1 MKVVALG
8 AGEVGR
14 WAARA
19 VLLDDRVEDLI
30 VVDRSAES
38 AQETAASLGSRA
50 RPATVDVLDAS
61 RLEAVLRGSDVVMNM
76 VGPFYRFG
84 VPVLRAAIQAGCNYL
99 DICDDWE
106 PTIEMLGLDAEARA
120 AGVTAVIGLG
130 ASPGLSNLLAVKA
143 IRALDAAESVLTVW
157 SLDSAVPEPTSKGS
171 ATRRREPGAATIHGI
186 HQLTGRIRAFE
197 QGQEVSRRPLR
208 RIEVDYPGIGRRNA
222 WTIGHPEAVTLPR
235 VFPHLRRSTNAMF
248 SQRST
253 IALMKGLMALVD
265 FHLVSVERVARWI
278 EGLEW
283 VRTPDSLISPAKS
296 GSASRDDLPPL
307 FALAMGKSR
316 GEPARAAVALTAA
329 PPGGMGGITGI
340 PLALAVSLLADGALK
355 RSGVFPP
362 EAIIKPDALLEKL
375 LPFCEPR
382 LATPDDLALLST
394 SWHEVN
400 FWEAV
405 ARVS

>member
-8 AGEVGR
+8 AGEVGQ

-19 VLLDDRVEDLI
+19 LLLDDRVEDLI
-30 VVDRSAES
+30 VADRRAES
-38 AQETAASLGSRA
+38 AEETATSLGSRA
-50 RPATVDVLDAS
+50 RPLTVDVLDTS
-61 RLEAVLRGSDVVMNM
+61 RLQAVLRGSDVVVNT

-84 VPVLRAAIQAGCNYL
+84 VPILRAAIRAGCNYL

-106 PTIEMLGLDAEARA
+106 PTVEMLGLDAEARA
-120 AGVTAVIGLG
+120 ARVTAVIGLG

-143 IRALDAAESVLTVW
+143 IRALDEAESVLTVW
-157 SLDSAVPEPTSKGS
+157 SLDSAVPEPTPKGPTKGS
-171 ATRRREPGAATIHGI
+171 REPGAATIHGI

-197 QGQEVSRRPLR
+197 EGREVSRRPLR
-208 RIEVDYPGIGRRNA
+208 RIEIDYPGIGRRYA

-235 VFPHLRRSTNAMF
+235 VFPQLRRSTNAMF

-253 IALMKGLMALVD
+253 IALMKMLMGLVD
-265 FHLVSVERVARWI
+265 LHLVSVERVARWV

-283 VRTPDSLISPAKS
+283 VRPPDSLISPVKS
-296 GSASRDDLPPL
+296 GSASPVDLPPL
-307 FALAMGKSR
+307 FALAMGTKK
-316 GEPARAAVALTAA
+316 GEPARAGVALTAA

-340 PLALAVSLLADGALK
+340 PLALAVSLLADGALN

-362 EAIIKPDALLEKL
+362 EAIIKPDALLAKL

-382 LATPDDLALLST
+382 LDTPDDLAFLST
-394 SWHEVN
+394 SWNEVN
-400 FWEAV
+400 FWEAIEK
-405 ARVS
+405 AS